1 MPRGPLE
8 TLTAGRLQTER
19 RGFITGSIIV
29 LAVVW
34 LTSLI
39 LMAPAM
45 KQAARKTSHPTVAQ
59 MEAIAQHEP
68 WTAQLIW
75 VAGAIGLLVLNARF
89 SRLIRRPRPAY
100 REPPDATAA
109 GARLA
114 WLGVLVLNSL
124 LYNAIV
130 PEIIILVLLS
140 HWANTEIRYLR
151 AHPPST
157 GGQEHLDP
165 WGRHRAQSNARDRA
179 GDSAQDSAQDRERGD
194 R

>member
-1 MPRGPLE
+1 MSASPRGPLAP
-8 TLTAGRLQTER
+8 LTAARLQTER
-19 RGFITGSIIV
+19 RGFLAGSIIV

-34 LTSLI
+34 LTYLI

-45 KQAARKTSHPTVAQ
+45 KQAATKGGHRTFAQ

-89 SRLIRRPRPAY
+89 SRLIRRPRAAY

-114 WLGVLVLNSL
+114 WLAVLVINSL

-130 PEIIILVLLS
+130 PEIIVLIVLS

-151 AHPPST
+151 AHPPGP
-157 GGQEHLDP
+157 GGQESLDP
-165 WGRHRAQSNARDRA
+165 WGRHRAQGRARGDARD
-179 GDSAQDSAQDRERGD
+179 DERD
-194 R
+194 QR

>member
-1 MPRGPLE
+1 MSASPRGPLE
-8 TLTAGRLQTER
+8 PLTAARLQTER
-19 RGFITGSIIV
+19 RGFVAGSIIV

-34 LTSLI
+34 LTFLI

-45 KQAARKTSHPTVAQ
+45 RQAAGHAGSHPTFAQ

-89 SRLIRRPRPAY
+89 SRLIRRPRAAY
-100 REPPDATAA
+100 RQPPDATAA

-114 WLGVLVLNSL
+114 WLVVLVINSL

-130 PEIIILVLLS
+130 PEIIVLILLS

-151 AHPPST
+151 AHPPGP
-157 GGQEHLDP
+157 GGQESLDP
-165 WGRHRAQSNARDRA
+165 WGRHRAQGQARENARED
-179 GDSAQDSAQDRERGD
+179 ERD
-194 R
+194 QR